1 MKYVV
6 FQRMNLLIPVIVPE
20 HCVHADVKIEGF
32 KPISAGFFS
41 IERVVNIQS
50 ETSNKVYSCAR
61 VHLSDSVA
69 VSLNIGSRLED
80 KKLLEDMLINSGA
93 YAFMSF

>member
-6 FQRMNLLIPVIVPE
+6 FQRMNIVVPVIVPD
-20 HCVHADVKIEGF
+20 HCIHADIKIEGF

-41 IERVVNIQS
+41 IERVEKKKIS
-50 ETSNKVYSCAR
+50 DGKVMSHAE
-61 VHLSDSVA
+61 VIISDSGSD
-69 VSLNIGSRLED
+69 SLGLGTRVED
-80 KKLLEDMLINSGA
+80 KKLIEDVLVNSGM

>member
-6 FQRMNLLIPVIVPE
+6 FRRKNLLTPVIVPE
-20 HCVHADVKIEGF
+20 HCVHAEVKIEGF

-41 IERVVNIQS
+41 IEKVVSIQS

-69 VSLNIGSRLED
+69 VSLNIGPRPED
-80 KKLLEDMLINSGA
+80 KKLLEDMLINSGV

>member
-32 KPISAGFFS
+32 KPISAGF
-41 IERVVNIQS
+41 
-50 ETSNKVYSCAR
+50 
-61 VHLSDSVA
+61 
-69 VSLNIGSRLED
+69 SL
-80 KKLLEDMLINSGA
+80 
-93 YAFMSF
+93 

>member
-6 FQRMNLLIPVIVPE
+6 FQRMNLLVSVIVPE

-41 IERVVNIQS
+41 IEMYKNHLTVNGKSIPFCEVILS
-50 ETSNKVYSCAR
+50 ESESE
-61 VHLSDSVA
+61 
-69 VSLNIGSRLED
+69 SLELGPRLED